1 MKKARIYIPVDQLNK
16 SHEQFKIFQVDGITY
31 KIGIGKMATVPLAVA
46 ERAKEIGLIDDY
58 DSFDE

>member
-16 SHEQFKIFQVDGITY
+16 AHEQFKIFQVDGTTY
-31 KIGIGKMATVPLAVA
+31 KIGIGKMASVPLTVA

-58 DSFDE
+58 DVIDD